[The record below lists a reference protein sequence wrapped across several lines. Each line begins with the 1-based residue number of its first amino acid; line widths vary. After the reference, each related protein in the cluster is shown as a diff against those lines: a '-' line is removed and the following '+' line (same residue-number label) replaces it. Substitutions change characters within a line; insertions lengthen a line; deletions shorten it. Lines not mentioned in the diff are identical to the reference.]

1 MISVP
6 KHNPFKD
13 ASKLQEFNEVIKAT
27 SSNLQQKIGPNSG
40 LIKVILTG
48 ITGSG
53 KSTISCCLSQK
64 QLIVRSGK
72 GRRLVLEGE
81 GVQSGCQSV
90 TRDPS
95 ITIDSVERI
104 IYIDCAGWEDT
115 DGFGQEMINAFVMN
129 SLFET
134 NNNCDD
140 NKFKILLVISDPEIC
155 SGRAKGILSNIQR
168 LEEIFVDHDTLKKG
182 VGLAIT
188 KSQPDYTGLDYI
200 DQLSENASSK
210 LLEWCEFFRNNEDHI
225 FLFPKP
231 TVDDV
236 NQPYQFDDHER
247 LNQFLKTDLIINPAH
262 RISLNENAKLQME
275 NLRISHSCNIS
286 NKLHELCNK
295 IDCQFRKESK
305 ISDIDKWIDVMHQL
319 IKFKINNANDF
330 AKVIKNNIPNS
341 ELYEEE
347 IQSFS
352 EFEAFDSFIY
362 KVLGTK
368 HDDSCL
374 GDAIFEWVHSS
385 LIELERNKTNATF
398 SEFQKEKIE
407 QQHQML
413 EDQKNREIQNQQKI
427 NELHEILN
435 QRMKTDAELSERIKT
450 LQEENNRPRVEY
462 VDRRVTVC
470 NIA

>member
-140 NKFKILLVISDPEIC
+140 NKFKILLVISAPEIC
-155 SGRAKGILSNIQR
+155 
-168 LEEIFVDHDTLKKG
+168 
-182 VGLAIT
+182 
-188 KSQPDYTGLDYI
+188 
-200 DQLSENASSK
+200 
-210 LLEWCEFFRNNEDHI
+210 
-225 FLFPKP
+225 
-231 TVDDV
+231 
-236 NQPYQFDDHER
+236 
-247 LNQFLKTDLIINPAH
+247 
-262 RISLNENAKLQME
+262 
-275 NLRISHSCNIS
+275 
-286 NKLHELCNK
+286 
-295 IDCQFRKESK
+295 
-305 ISDIDKWIDVMHQL
+305 
-319 IKFKINNANDF
+319 
-330 AKVIKNNIPNS
+330 
-341 ELYEEE
+341 
-347 IQSFS
+347 
-352 EFEAFDSFIY
+352 
-362 KVLGTK
+362 
-368 HDDSCL
+368 
-374 GDAIFEWVHSS
+374 
-385 LIELERNKTNATF
+385 
-398 SEFQKEKIE
+398 
-407 QQHQML
+407 
-413 EDQKNREIQNQQKI
+413 
-427 NELHEILN
+427 
-435 QRMKTDAELSERIKT
+435 
-450 LQEENNRPRVEY
+450 
-462 VDRRVTVC
+462 
-470 NIA
+470 